1 MLMSYSFIQMAQVNN
16 PHNEY
21 IEDVDELARVIGR
34 LDDKARKLLVENTK
48 LRRNNEELKTQ
59 NEELTSEIVGIIL
72 QQRISGSEDLKSEN
86 EDLKSENEDLKS
98 ENEEL
103 TSEND
108 KLKKQLEE
116 FKEKIMQL
124 NFVLKFMGH
133 PQPDLEENWNC
144 EVGWV
149 QNKMKTK

>member
-1 MLMSYSFIQMAQVNN
+1 MSCSFIQMAQAN
-16 PHNEY
+16 PHSEY
-21 IEDVDELARVIGR
+21 IEDIDELARVIGR

-86 EDLKSENEDLKS
+86 EDLKSENEDLTS
-98 ENEEL
+98 ENE
-103 TSEND
+103 
-108 KLKKQLEE
+108 KLKKQLAE
-116 FKEKIMQL
+116 FKEKIREL

-133 PQPDLEENWNC
+133 PQPDLEE
-144 EVGWV
+144 ED
-149 QNKMKTK
+149 

>member
-1 MLMSYSFIQMAQVNN
+1 MFISCSFIKMAQLN
-16 PHNEY
+16 PHSEY

-86 EDLKSENEDLKS
+86 EDLKSENEDLTS
-98 ENEEL
+98 ENE
-103 TSEND
+103 
-108 KLKKQLEE
+108 KLKKQLAE
-116 FKEKIMQL
+116 FKEKIREL
-124 NFVLKFMGH
+124 NFVLKIVGH
-133 PQPDLEENWNC
+133 PQD
-144 EVGWV
+144 
-149 QNKMKTK
+149 

>member
-1 MLMSYSFIQMAQVNN
+1 MSCSFIQMAQAN
-16 PHNEY
+16 PHSEY
-21 IEDVDELARVIGR
+21 IEDIDELARVIGR

-98 ENEEL
+98 ENEDL
-103 TSEND
+103 TSENE
-108 KLKKQLEE
+108 KLKKQLAE
-116 FKEKIMQL
+116 FKEKIREL
-124 NFVLKFMGH
+124 NFVLKIVGH
-133 PQPDLEENWNC
+133 PQD
-144 EVGWV
+144 
-149 QNKMKTK
+149 

>member
-1 MLMSYSFIQMAQVNN
+1 MFISCSFIKMAQLN
-16 PHNEY
+16 PHSEY

-72 QQRISGSEDLKSEN
+72 QQRISGSEDLKR
-86 EDLKSENEDLKS
+86 

-103 TSEND
+103 TSENE
-108 KLKKQLEE
+108 KLKKQLAE
-116 FKEKIMQL
+116 FKEKIKEL
-124 NFVLKFMGH
+124 NFVLKIVGH
-133 PQPDLEENWNC
+133 PQD
-144 EVGWV
+144 
-149 QNKMKTK
+149 

>member
-1 MLMSYSFIQMAQVNN
+1 MSCSFIQMAQAN
-16 PHNEY
+16 PHSECVEY
-21 IEDVDELARVIGR
+21 LDELASVIGR
-34 LDDKARKLLVENTK
+34 LDDKTRKLLVENTK

-86 EDLKSENEDLKS
+86 EDLKSENE
-98 ENEEL
+98 EL

-133 PQPDLEENWNC
+133 PQPDMED
-144 EVGWV
+144 
-149 QNKMKTK
+149 

>member
-1 MLMSYSFIQMAQVNN
+1 MFISCSFIKMAQLN
-16 PHNEY
+16 PHSEY

-59 NEELTSEIVGIIL
+59 NEELTSEIV
-72 QQRISGSEDLKSEN
+72 EDLKSDI
-86 EDLKSENEDLKS
+86 EDLKSDIED
-98 ENEEL
+98 L
-103 TSEND
+103 TSENQE
-108 KLKKQLEE
+108 LKKQLAE

-133 PQPDLEENWNC
+133 PQPDMED
-144 EVGWV
+144 
-149 QNKMKTK
+149 

>member
-1 MLMSYSFIQMAQVNN
+1 MSCSFIQMAQAN
-16 PHNEY
+16 PHSECVEY
-21 IEDVDELARVIGR
+21 LDELASVIGR
-34 LDDKARKLLVENTK
+34 LDDKTRKLLVENTK

-86 EDLKSENEDLKS
+86 EDLKSENE
-98 ENEEL
+98 EL

-124 NFVLKFMGH
+124 NFVLKFIGH